1 MNRGRE
7 LSSPSLTRPLL
18 TCVPSSSSPSVCA
31 VSPSVR
37 RSYHAQVF
45 TLADC
50 GAAAAVAASARAHP
64 TNADRRTTGESAE
77 RATDNRVICQA
88 ACQATEHNRRRR
100 RRDDGTKS
108 VLGAARCGRR
118 KAPFGGRRMCEKRNN
133 LVPSR
138 HQRLMPRSVCRSV
151 SRSRSPAICAF
162 RDCKGRR
169 LTTR

>member
-1 MNRGRE
+1 MHALRLPLNP
-7 LSSPSLTRPLL
+7 LPPSFDRP
-18 TCVPSSSSPSVCA
+18 SA
-31 VSPSVR
+31 QSVR
-37 RSYHAQVF
+37 RRRGSYHAQVF

-88 ACQATEHNRRRR
+88 ACQATEHNRRRRR